1 MTLSL
6 HMKSLILIYI
16 CINNKMKNI
25 LVTGG
30 AGFIGSNL
38 IKSLVEKGFNVTSLD
53 DYSTGSKSNEIQD
66 VKYYNLDIE
75 KISKINESIDICYHL
90 AAQSRV
96 QPSFE
101 DPEESFRINVL
112 GTSRVMEW
120 AKKKKVKV
128 VYAGSSSKHHVP
140 SDSPYAMY
148 KFLGEEVCKL
158 YKKSYNVNVA
168 IARFYNVYGPG
179 ENIDEKYG
187 NVIGIWRSKVIQG
200 EPLPIVGDGNQKR
213 DFIHVYDIVNG
224 LIKIALTDIN
234 HNDAWELGT
243 GINYSINE
251 LFKYFKDKFD
261 VKSIN
266 IPDQPGNYR
275 QTLRGNDDSLKL
287 LDWKPMDR
295 LKEHINSFN

>member
-1 MTLSL
+1 
-6 HMKSLILIYI
+6 MKM
-16 CINNKMKNI
+16 NNI

-30 AGFIGSNL
+30 VGFIGTNL
-38 IKSLVEKGFNVTSLD
+38 IKSLIEKGFNVVSID
-53 DYSTGSKSNEIQD
+53 NYSTGSKSNEIQG

-75 KISKINESIDICYHL
+75 KISKIKESIDICFHL

-112 GTSRVMEW
+112 GTSKVMEW
-120 AKKKKVKV
+120 AKTNKVKII
-128 VYAGSSSKHHVP
+128 YAGSSSKHHNP

-148 KFLGEEVCKL
+148 KYLGEEVCKL
-158 YKKSYNVNVA
+158 YKKSYNVNVE

-179 ENIDEKYG
+179 ENLDEKFG
-187 NVIGIWRSKVIQG
+187 NVIGIWRSKVIKG

-213 DFIHVYDIVNG
+213 DFVHVYDIVNG

-234 HNDAWELGT
+234 HTDAWELGT

-287 LDWKPMDR
+287 LDWKPIDR

>member
-1 MTLSL
+1 
-6 HMKSLILIYI
+6 
-16 CINNKMKNI
+16 
-25 LVTGG
+25 
-30 AGFIGSNL
+30 
-38 IKSLVEKGFNVTSLD
+38 
-53 DYSTGSKSNEIQD
+53 
-66 VKYYNLDIE
+66 
-75 KISKINESIDICYHL
+75 
-90 AAQSRV
+90 
-96 QPSFE
+96 
-101 DPEESFRINVL
+101 
-112 GTSRVMEW
+112 MEW
-120 AKKKKVKV
+120 AKTNKVKII
-128 VYAGSSSKHHVP
+128 YAGSSSKPLDP

-158 YKKSYNVNVA
+158 YKRSYNVNVE

-179 ENIDEKYG
+179 ENIDEKFG
-187 NVIGIWRSKVIQG
+187 NVIGIWRSKVIKG

-213 DFIHVYDIVNG
+213 DFVHVYDIVNG

-234 HNDAWELGT
+234 HADAWELGT

-275 QTLRGNDDSLKL
+275 QTLRENDDSLKL